1 MAESKTVLDNCLT
14 LGDIS
19 HEEFVAQASNRLYAF
34 RYSAKIQIP
43 TERYILPLRYRLSK
57 PGPGPNI
64 KFLPEVES
72 VRKAVEELKQQNI
85 NKIIAVGHA
94 RIDIDKR
101 IAKEVDGVD
110 IVVGGHTNTF
120 LYTGTK
126 ATLKRTKKAQHCCRT
141 S

>member
-1 MAESKTVLDNCLT
+1 M
-14 LGDIS
+14 
-19 HEEFVAQASNRLYAF
+19 
-34 RYSAKIQIP
+34 
-43 TERYILPLRYRLSK
+43 
-57 PGPGPNI
+57 

-94 RIDIDKR
+94 GIEMDKR

-120 LYTGTK
+120 LYTGTRD
-126 ATLKRTKKAQHCCRT
+126 AVKRTKKAQHCCHT

>member
-1 MAESKTVLDNCLT
+1 M
-14 LGDIS
+14 
-19 HEEFVAQASNRLYAF
+19 Q
-34 RYSAKIQIP
+34 
-43 TERYILPLRYRLSK
+43 YRLSK

-94 RIDIDKR
+94 GIEMDKR

-126 ATLKRTKKAQHCCRT
+126 ATVKRTKKTQHCCRT